1 MRARKAQGDMF
12 GAIQKVFRN
21 LTSEAEPAFDEADPK
36 VATAAL
42 AVHAIAVDGVIDDA
56 EKAKLRAILK
66 DHFELD
72 DAQTSELIAEAR
84 RRDLEAIDLY
94 AFTSVIKRA
103 LDEKGRQGVIEMLW
117 ELVYADG
124 EVHEFEDNFIW
135 RVAELLGVSSR
146 ERIALKLRVENE
158 PRADDD
164 DSPDQSPDKSSNS

>member
-72 DAQTSELIAEAR
+72 DAETSELIAEAR

-158 PRADDD
+158 PREGDE
-164 DSPDQSPDKSSNS
+164 SPDGPPGKSSDS